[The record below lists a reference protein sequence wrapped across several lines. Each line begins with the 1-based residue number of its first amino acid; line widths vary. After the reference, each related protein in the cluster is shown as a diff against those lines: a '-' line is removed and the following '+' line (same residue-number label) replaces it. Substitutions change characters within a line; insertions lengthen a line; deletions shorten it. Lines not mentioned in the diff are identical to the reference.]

1 MKQLTINKEN
11 TLMKTRSRK
20 PLVPAHKPTEGK
32 VIKLQVDYRTTIIV
46 RSQKA
51 LEMWMGKYPNAKI
64 VA

>member
-1 MKQLTINKEN
+1 MRPLVLTKEA
-11 TLMKTRSRK
+11 LSMKTRNRK
-20 PLVPAHKPTEGK
+20 PAPYKKSTEGQ
-32 VIKLQVDYRTTIIV
+32 VMKLQVDYRTTIIV

>member
-1 MKQLTINKEN
+1 MRPLVLTKEALAMKS
-11 TLMKTRSRK
+11 RHRK
-20 PLVPAHKPTEGK
+20 PAPYKKATEGK

-51 LEMWMGKYPNAKI
+51 LEMWMGKYPNAKV